1 MKPNDDGVA
10 WSIVGY
16 LLSGLLFWGGVGWA
30 IDHWLGTHFFL
41 LGGLLLGV
49 SSSIYLIWLRIG
61 RNSK

>member
-1 MKPNDDGVA
+1 MKPNDDGAA

-30 IDHWLGTHFFL
+30 LDHWLKTHLFL

-49 SSSIYLIWLRIG
+49 SASIYLIWLRIG